1 MMQEGPIEDNRT
13 IDPERCKRLLWLG
26 WTIEDA
32 NSNACIRVFKQA
44 PRSQETS
51 WVLWL
56 HEDDYAVILWER
68 NGYYLLKTAFLVKP
82 HKRQEFE
89 RDWKKYTENQNG

>member
-1 MMQEGPIEDNRT
+1 
-13 IDPERCKRLLWLG
+13 
-26 WTIEDA
+26 
-32 NSNACIRVFKQA
+32 
-44 PRSQETS
+44 
-51 WVLWL
+51 VLWL
-56 HEDDYAVILWER
+56 DEDDYAVILWER